1 MSLAI
6 LLTGFSGNA
15 QQKDTLFINDVYE
28 NVGESLMIDEV
39 IKFDSINQIT
49 LKRRFENYAGTWFRN
64 YNEVVTSSTEEQIV
78 MLYIE
83 SLGSDLNM
91 YIRLVVQFK
100 DNKVRLRFYD
110 DGNVYKPAVYSGNT
124 LIARPIAA
132 RSFKLS
138 NYFTSDGMLIYNKKP
153 GSFNVKEK
161 AATMIKN
168 YIEELNLQVS
178 EIENSI
184 RANKNNSNS
193 EW

>member
-28 NVGESLMIDEV
+28 SVGESLMIDEV

-49 LKRRFENYAGTWFRN
+49 LKYRFENYAATWFRN
-64 YNEVVTSSTEEQIV
+64 YNEVVTSSTEDQIV
-78 MLYIE
+78 MLYIK

-124 LIARPIAA
+124 LIARPIGT

-138 NYFTSDGMLIYNKKP
+138 NYFTSDGMLIYNKKQGP
-153 GSFNVKEK
+153 FNVKEK

-178 EIENSI
+178 EIENSM
-184 RANKNNSNS
+184 RVNNNSNNS